1 MKCKINSKL
10 LPVKAHFFLVFS
22 ALAPLL
28 PFLPVYAKQLGF
40 DAFGVGVI
48 FAVLPF
54 MGMIARPIAGW
65 IADYFSKQKAVFLIS
80 IILTGVGYFSLQL
93 VSRLEAD
100 NSSQLLCSN
109 PQSILKICR
118 SKDSWS
124 ELLPLLPRDCPA
136 NCSLSCTLTY
146 QSQICSA
153 FSIPGCKEDGLVQ
166 FSISSNLSHHD
177 TQAVPGCLH
186 LPVDLATTPSSSK
199 DRPFCQHKT
208 VVECQADC
216 KDDHIKRFVRKD
228 WIFASTGFWIFFV
241 LNIIAYSSF
250 GVATSMG
257 DALCFELLEGKHQD
271 YGAQRVWGSVGWG
284 IFTIVSG
291 YLIDS
296 QSTGGHKNYTPA
308 FLLMGGLL
316 VLDLI
321 ISSRMQIS
329 TSVKSSS
336 MFRDMR
342 HLLSTPRVMIF
353 VIWCTAVGILT
364 SVVWQWL
371 LWFLQDLSI
380 AMHSDKFGCRD
391 SEGLDW
397 VTLLLG
403 LNMGIQCWVGEVPM
417 FFLSG
422 SVIKT
427 LGHSNT
433 MTLVLGAFGV
443 RFLLYS
449 FITNP
454 WYSLPIEILNGITFG
469 IFYATMTS
477 YAHIISPPG
486 FESTMQ
492 GIVGAAFEGLGV
504 AIGSFVGGAVYK
516 TYGGVFM
523 FRAFG
528 LFAIIMCLAHAF
540 VHMMLLKCVKK
551 EEEDK
556 LPGFNVVATVEQDRV
571 GNQELVLSGG
581 RVQGLLTD
589 I

>member
-1 MKCKINSKL
+1 MGHKESGGLWGGGYSL
-10 LPVKAHFFLVFS
+10 LS
-22 ALAPLL
+22 
-28 PFLPVYAKQLGF
+28 Q
-40 DAFGVGVI
+40 VGEV
-48 FAVLPF
+48 
-54 MGMIARPIAGW
+54 
-65 IADYFSKQKAVFLIS
+65 
-80 IILTGVGYFSLQL
+80 
-93 VSRLEAD
+93 
-100 NSSQLLCSN
+100 LLCFHN
-109 PQSILKICR
+109 LFIL
-118 SKDSWS
+118 
-124 ELLPLLPRDCPA
+124 
-136 NCSLSCTLTY
+136 
-146 QSQICSA
+146 
-153 FSIPGCKEDGLVQ
+153 
-166 FSISSNLSHHD
+166 
-177 TQAVPGCLH
+177 
-186 LPVDLATTPSSSK
+186 
-199 DRPFCQHKT
+199 
-208 VVECQADC
+208 
-216 KDDHIKRFVRKD
+216 DDI
-228 WIFASTGFWIFFV
+228 
-241 LNIIAYSSF
+241 L
-250 GVATSMG
+250 
-257 DALCFELLEGKHQD
+257 
-271 YGAQRVWGSVGWG
+271 
-284 IFTIVSG
+284 G

-296 QSTGGHKNYTPA
+296 QSTAGHKNYTPA

-321 ISSRMQIS
+321 ISSRMQLSI
-329 TSVKSSS
+329 SVKPSS
-336 MFRDMR
+336 MLGDMW
-342 HLLSTPRVMIF
+342 HLLSTPRVIIF

-371 LWFLQDLSI
+371 LWFLQDLST
-380 AMHSDKFGCRD
+380 AMHSDKFGCKD
-391 SEGLDW
+391 SEGPDW

-422 SVIKT
+422 FVIKT

-433 MTLVLGAFGV
+433 MTLVLGAFGF

-516 TYGGVFM
+516 AYGGVFM

-540 VHMMLLKCVKK
+540 VHIMLLKCVK
-551 EEEDK
+551 EDDK
-556 LPGFNVVATVEQDRV
+556 QPGFNVVATVDQDRV
-571 GNQELVLSGG
+571 DGNQEFVLSGG
-581 RVQGLLTD
+581 RSQGLLTD